1 MRLIIHTYI
10 KEKEKL
16 FLTAVYQ
23 ILNIEGMTKLEKK
36 SSATITV
43 LTDSDKN
50 RSRMQKLVGEGAMR
64 NPYLHDVK
72 VLYLPRNNF

>member
-23 ILNIEGMTKLEKK
+23 ILNTEGMTKLEKK
-36 SSATITV
+36 KFCNHHSINGFRQKSFMNAQT
-43 LTDSDKN
+43 
-50 RSRMQKLVGEGAMR
+50 SR
-64 NPYLHDVK
+64 
-72 VLYLPRNNF
+72 